1 MSAPHR
7 VPLAPFAR
15 RRVARGREKIGR
27 VDDAGAREKREGE
40 GDVGETRE
48 GDAWTRLRTTRDGI
62 ELWTRPAPAW
72 AKARGRVREILAT
85 CTFENVERGA
95 LWTAICDIERYDEFV
110 PYVRRSTVLARR
122 GTRTWNHAEIRAPV
136 AGDRVYTIVID
147 DHSRANVNA
156 GAWRTTK
163 EMEPRRLKP
172 GARRMRANCGSWEL
186 RDGASGAGV
195 RVRYTLITDP
205 GAGVPQWLLSQTPK
219 TVPDTLRAF
228 RDRALSGASETRVAN
243 SSTRD
248 LRARCRAFAG
258 RRFER
263 CERESR
269 VLVARLRAA
278 LDGVKLNR
286 VE

>member
-1 MSAPHR
+1 M
-7 VPLAPFAR
+7 
-15 RRVARGREKIGR
+15 
-27 VDDAGAREKREGE
+27 
-40 GDVGETRE
+40 
-48 GDAWTRLRTTRDGI
+48 
-62 ELWTRPAPAW
+62 
-72 AKARGRVREILAT
+72 REILAT

-95 LWTAICDIERYDEFV
+95 LWAAICDIERYDEFV

-136 AGDRVYTIVID
+136 AGDRAYTIVID

-205 GAGVPQWLLSQTPK
+205 GRGRAAVVAVADAENGAGHASRVSRP
-219 TVPDTLRAF
+219 
-228 RDRALSGASETRVAN
+228 RALRRERDARREFVDPSISARGA
-243 SSTRD
+243 
-248 LRARCRAFAG
+248 RAISPG
-258 RRFER
+258 DGFER

-269 VLVARLRAA
+269 DPRRAPSRRARRR
-278 LDGVKLNR
+278 KLNR